1 MGMLTKQ
8 HSLSAVA
15 EALEI
20 SASGYHAHVGKSRR
34 PRRQQ
39 DAQLRKVLAECFAA
53 SRQTYGSPR
62 LLRDL
67 RERGFACG
75 NNRVNRLMRETGLR
89 PRQKRRFRPKT
100 TDSRDT
106 KKPAPNWLD
115 RVPAPDRPG
124 QIWQS
129 DFTYIPTGEGWLYL
143 AFTLD
148 AFSRR
153 CVAHHCREDMAVDLV
168 TATLRQALARATP
181 PPGLIH
187 HSDRGSQYAAEAFQ
201 ARLRAA
207 RITPS
212 MSRCGNPYDN
222 ALAESFVATLKTECL
237 GHCIPATRSA
247 ARLLIF
253 DYIEAF
259 YNPRRRHSSL
269 DFRSPVDAES
279 SVEPPVPH
287 PRTNHKN

>member
-8 HSLSAVA
+8 HALSAVA

-20 SASGYHAHVGKSRR
+20 SASGYHTHVGKSRR

-67 RERGFACG
+67 RDRGFACG
-75 NNRVNRLMRETGLR
+75 NNRVNRLMREAGLR
-89 PRQKRRFRPKT
+89 PMQKRRFRPKT

-106 KKPAPNWLD
+106 KKPAPNWLA

-201 ARLRAA
+201 VRLRAA

-212 MSRCGNPYDN
+212 MSRCGNPYD
-222 ALAESFVATLKTECL
+222 
-237 GHCIPATRSA
+237 
-247 ARLLIF
+247 
-253 DYIEAF
+253 
-259 YNPRRRHSSL
+259 
-269 DFRSPVDAES
+269 
-279 SVEPPVPH
+279 
-287 PRTNHKN
+287 